1 MIITFWRRAVC
12 MCRLPTLVFVLV
24 LIVFEGIKL
33 QKQVYVII
41 ILIKIGALFH
51 HNFKCLE
58 REIPNVNV

>member
-1 MIITFWRRAVC
+1 